1 MPACPVCGTSSPRLH
16 LQVSGYRIVACDECG
31 FQWVNP
37 PPSAAELARLYDDPA
52 YFRDANS
59 SYRDYLAAE
68 ASHRRLAAR
77 RLRWIGRHQAPGR
90 LLDVGCAAGFFLAEA
105 RRRGWEVAGIEVST
119 QMRERAENVA
129 PRRMFVGWRDAREV
143 LSRLDLVTMWEYI
156 EHCPAPLDE
165 LRQAAALLRPGGLL
179 ALSTPNTDHRL
190 AQTSGQVWREY
201 KPPEHVG
208 FFGAR
213 SLAQALR
220 ATGFDVLELGYTVPL
235 TAYDATGFRQLQRVG
250 ALLGSGSDR
259 RTPLW
264 WVTSLGHHVY
274 TLPARCRAF
283 VAPARHC
290 VGLEAYA
297 RRC

>member
-1 MPACPVCGTSSPRLH
+1 VSLCPVCGASNPRLH
-16 LQVSGYRIVACDECG
+16 LHARGHRIVACSECG
-31 FQWVNP
+31 FRWVDP
-37 PPSAAELARLYDDPA
+37 LPSVTELARLYDDPA
-52 YFRDANS
+52 YFRDADMG
-59 SYRDYLAAE
+59 YRDYLGAE

-77 RLRWIGRHQAPGR
+77 RLRWIERYQAPAR

-105 RRRGWEVAGIEVST
+105 RRRGWDVAGIEISAY
-119 QMRERAENVA
+119 MRARAEDFA
-129 PRRMFVGWRDAREV
+129 PGRVFSRWSDAGHA

-156 EHCPAPLDE
+156 EHSPAPLDE
-165 LRQAAALLRPGGLL
+165 LREAAAFLRPGGLL

-190 AQTSGQVWREY
+190 AQTSGQEWREY

-220 ATGFDVLELGYTVPL
+220 ATGFDVLKLSYTAPL
-235 TAYDATGFRQLQRVG
+235 TAFDAAGLRQLNRLSG
-250 ALLGSGSDR
+250 LLGSGSDR

-264 WVTSLGHHVY
+264 WITSLGHRVY
-274 TLPARCRAF
+274 TLPARCRAL

-297 RRC
+297 RRR